1 MNRMHVCL
9 TFMAAVGLLI
19 PSWGEAPDP
28 AVRELTKEEVMAL
41 PKESRQE
48 YMRKLIFIKTG
59 GPVTKPNTGKGAVR
73 VVVAAQGIPLDI
85 MDEPFA
91 NMTKIVKIDVKTVQ
105 GTKPAL
111 ADAKGELKK
120 YAAQAGVYVV
130 EDDALPRML
139 VAPEEGWAFVNVKAL
154 KGGNVSGDR
163 LVARARKEI
172 SRALMF
178 VCGCGNAGAVMQSV
192 TSLVHLDRIPVDT
205 FPPMARNQIIAH
217 LNNLGVEPIHQASY
231 LRACQEGWAPAP
243 TNEYQRA
250 IWEQVKSDKERG
262 PTNPITI
269 SPPNAKK

>member
-1 MNRMHVCL
+1 MNRMHIYLICL
-9 TFMAAVGLLI
+9 MVVGLLA
-19 PSWGEAPDP
+19 PSWGEVPDP

-59 GPVTKPNTGKGAVR
+59 GSVIKPDTGKGAVR
-73 VVVAAQGIPLDI
+73 VVIAAQGIPLDI

-105 GTKPAL
+105 GTKPML
-111 ADAKGELKK
+111 VNAKGELKK

-130 EDDALPRML
+130 EDDTLPRML

-154 KGGNVSGDR
+154 RDGNVPEDH
-163 LVARARKEI
+163 LTARARKEI

-243 TNEYQRA
+243 TNDIQRG
-250 IWEQVKSDKERG
+250 IWQKVRADKERG
-262 PTNPITI
+262 PTNPILI
-269 SPPNAKK
+269 PPPKAKK